1 MTTISDI
8 SGTTVFLANIP
19 DIQLGEAESM
29 DVVVVAGEVQCFNE
43 TIYCESDGFCWLRD
57 MLSLL
62 RPHLSAGL
70 TEIEITVGL
79 DVYYFNVFYCLVY
92 IENLYGSVEDW
103 LDVHFL
109 TTTLVKRT
117 TMDSMERLAV
127 YSTENVHLTYQALY
141 LLADGTHSTVSG
153 QFSVDRSLYTRGNI
167 TCYDFSPSVIDY
179 ESGVE
184 GKLLGYFIFVE
195 NRSMKFLL
203 DPTVDD
209 SQVSRFVYLN
219 AFGVEEDLS
228 LVGTLASPRQ
238 VDYTS
243 VFLKGLRRTLSPDLQ
258 IPYRLTTA
266 TLTRD
271 EIVSLTEMLSSESVW
286 FGDAVD
292 DKTLVNYSGDLTFVP
307 TSEPGKAASAEFS
320 FSYAFRNRRWDETTG
335 RIVNNVFDDTFDK
348 TFN

>member
-1 MTTISDI
+1 MTTLSAI

-29 DVVVVAGEVQCFNE
+29 DVSVAAGDVVCFDE
-43 TIYCESDGFCWLRD
+43 TIYCEADGFCWLRD

-62 RPHLSAGL
+62 RPHLPAGL
-70 TEIEITVGL
+70 TEVAITVDQ
-79 DVYYFNVFYCLVY
+79 DVYYVNVFYCLVF

-103 LDVHFL
+103 LDTHFL
-109 TTTLVKRT
+109 TTAQVKRT
-117 TMDSMERLAV
+117 TMDSMERLAF
-127 YSTENVHLTYQALY
+127 YSNGNVILTYQALF

-179 ESGVE
+179 ESGID
-184 GKLLGYFIFVE
+184 GKLLGYFVYAE

-203 DPTVDD
+203 DPTVDE

-286 FGDAVD
+286 YGDAAD

-320 FSYAFRNRRWDETTG
+320 FSYAFRNRRWDETSG
-335 RIVNNVFDDTFDK
+335 RIVNDVFDDTFDK

>member
-29 DVVVVAGEVQCFNE
+29 DVSVAAGDVVCFDE
-43 TIYCESDGFCWLRD
+43 TIYCEADGFCWLRD

-62 RPHLSAGL
+62 RPHLPAGL
-70 TEIEITVGL
+70 TEVAITVDQ
-79 DVYYFNVFYCLVY
+79 DVYYVNVFYCLVY

-103 LDVHFL
+103 LDTHFL
-109 TTTLVKRT
+109 TTAQVKRT
-117 TMDSMERLAV
+117 TMDSMERLAF
-127 YSTENVHLTYQALY
+127 YSTGNVILTYQALF

-179 ESGVE
+179 ESGID
-184 GKLLGYFIFVE
+184 GKLLGYFVYAE

-203 DPTVDD
+203 DPTVDET
-209 SQVSRFVYLN
+209 QVSRFVYLN

-286 FGDAVD
+286 FGDTD
-292 DKTLVNYSGDLTFVP
+292 EDKNLVNYSGDLTFAP

-320 FSYAFRNRRWDETTG
+320 FSYAFRNRRWVDTSG
-335 RIVNNVFDDTFDK
+335 LIVNNVFDDTFDK